1 MEKIEIELVKK
12 LSKDLML
19 ELNDQEVREV
29 IEEGHLLMKS
39 VAELQAIDCQGIE
52 PMSYPFEE
60 ETQWLRDDVEDHRI
74 DREQAFMNAP
84 RHDDEYFEIVK
95 VVQK

>member
-1 MEKIEIELVKK
+1 
-12 LSKDLML
+12 
-19 ELNDQEVREV
+19 
-29 IEEGHLLMKS
+29 
-39 VAELQAIDCQGIE
+39 
-52 PMSYPFEE
+52 MSYPFEE